1 MAENVPYKE
10 EDIQSFIDIVD
21 NDKDGKISKP
31 ELIDFIMNLFNSMWV
46 IWSQCYSY
54 SFFASFIFFN
64 EVSQKQ
70 ITFFVLS
77 VIYST
82 ACWYIFPV

>member
-21 NDKDGKISKP
+21 NNKDGKISKP

-54 SFFASFIFFN
+54 SFFASFIFFIH
-64 EVSQKQ
+64 ESLV
-70 ITFFVLS
+70 
-77 VIYST
+77 VIFCFKTDIS
-82 ACWYIFPV
+82 